1 MRERDNLIK
10 KRVDREDYRIG
21 WKDNKMEVTDVNLG
35 IGTVEAPT
43 FYDTV
48 KSILEPYVGQQLN
61 FDEEWL
67 EISGKLTSAILNT
80 YEVKVKELLEET
92 FTKDR
97 KTKHE

>member
-21 WKDNKMEVTDVNLG
+21 WKDNKMEVTDGNVG

-67 EISGKLTSAILNT
+67 EISCKLTSAILNT

>member
-21 WKDNKMEVTDVNLG
+21 WNDNKMEVTDGNVG

>member
-1 MRERDNLIK
+1 
-10 KRVDREDYRIG
+10 
-21 WKDNKMEVTDVNLG
+21 MEVTDGNVG

>member
-21 WKDNKMEVTDVNLG
+21 WKDNKMEVTDGNVG

-80 YEVKVKELLEET
+80 YEVKDKELLEET

>member
-10 KRVDREDYRIG
+10 KRVDREDYRIV
-21 WKDNKMEVTDVNLG
+21 WKDNKMEVTDGNVG

>member
-21 WKDNKMEVTDVNLG
+21 WKDNKMEVTDGNVG
-35 IGTVEAPT
+35 IGTVETPT